1 MSNLNLPHEWM
12 TALEAARQASQEVMQ
27 VYAGEFDAIIKQDG
41 SPVTEADLRSS
52 RVINEILAQTGIPV
66 IGEELKNK
74 PFGIRK
80 NWETC
85 WIVDPVDGTKEFI
98 KRNGEFAINIALA
111 HQGEA
116 IFGLI
121 VEPVRDYLFFGGK
134 SHGLFELDFSQHV
147 EPKSWN
153 KQNTSVFPIKL
164 ATSRSHESGEMDNY
178 IAELSAQFGNPE
190 FIKKGSALKFIDLVK
205 QDVHAYPRFA
215 PTMEWDVA
223 AGQAILEA
231 AGGRVIHAN
240 TGEPLRYNKE
250 NLLNPHFIAEH
261 LPRLNA

>member
-1 MSNLNLPHEWM
+1 MNNLNLPHEWI
-12 TALEAARQASQEVMQ
+12 TALEAARQASKEVMH
-27 VYAGEFDAIIKQDG
+27 VYAGEFESIIKQDG

-52 RVINEILAQTGIPV
+52 RVINEILAQTGIPI

-74 PFGIRK
+74 PFAIRQ

-111 HQGEA
+111 HQGVA

-121 VEPVRDYLFFGGK
+121 VEPVRNYLFFGGK
-134 SHGLFELDFSQHV
+134 SHGLFEFDFGNTA
-147 EPKSWN
+147 EPNPWQKKHTVSL
-153 KQNTSVFPIKL
+153 PLKL
-164 ATSRSHESGEMDNY
+164 ATSRSHESGEMDSY
-178 IAELSAQFGNPE
+178 LAELTAQFGSHE
-190 FIKKGSALKFIDLVK
+190 YVKKGSALKFIDLVK

-231 AGGRVIHAN
+231 AGGRVIHAY

>member
-1 MSNLNLPHEWM
+1 MNNFSLPHEWM

-111 HQGEA
+111 HQGIA

-121 VEPVRDYLFFGGK
+121 VEPVRNYLFFGGK
-134 SHGLFELDFSQHV
+134 SHGLFEWNFDQHT
-147 EPKSWN
+147 ELKPWI
-153 KQNTSVFPIKL
+153 KQNSSEIPLKL

-178 IAELSAQFGNPE
+178 IAELSAQFGSPE
-190 FIKKGSALKFIDLVK
+190 FVKKGSALKFIDLVK

-231 AGGRVIHAN
+231 SGGRVIHAYS
-240 TGEPLRYNKE
+240 GEPLRYNKE